1 MDNQQDD
8 ISNFAAVDTGTIDLE
23 KPNGDPLLNSKGEQ
37 MSVTVYGPGS
47 KQHGKATAKRNRA
60 ILAHVRSGG
69 KKMKDDDQ
77 RELDADFLADIT
89 SSFNNFTYKG
99 LTGHEQ
105 FKAFYMDATVGC
117 YSEQV
122 NKGVNDWGNF
132 TK

>member
-1 MDNQQDD
+1 MNQQDD
-8 ISNFAAVDTGTIDLE
+8 ISAFAAVDTGTIELE
-23 KPNGDPLLNSKGEQ
+23 RPNGEPLLNSSGLQ

-47 KQHGKATAKRNRA
+47 KQHQKATAKRNRA
-60 ILAHVRSGG
+60 ILAHVRTGG
-69 KKMKDDDQ
+69 KKMKDEDQ

-99 LTGHEQ
+99 LQGHEQ